1 MQSFTVAELNYL
13 VHSLQGGSDLG
24 CSSSSNFRHLHRRCR
39 IPISLAL
46 GLSTR
51 SNGIFE
57 LNAWFTLCTGSSLTR
72 AGLGVRCRFAELA
85 ASPEHLVQFS
95 DVCIWCS
102 MCTACPRMA
111 CGTNEGLVDASR
123 GRLPGVLCTGTGPM
137 LFFEA
142 PESDTGA
149 GGDVDAG
156 TSIPGVQSRFQLDAS
171 SAPAWTRHA
180 GRSRHDKTTTTT
192 HTHTLT
198 RTHHARGTR
207 EPWWNA

>member
-1 MQSFTVAELNYL
+1 M
-13 VHSLQGGSDLG
+13 G
-24 CSSSSNFRHLHRRCR
+24 CSGSSIFRHLHRRCR
-39 IPISLAL
+39 ILISLAL
-46 GLSTR
+46 GLSTG
-51 SNGIFE
+51 SYGIFE

-72 AGLGVRCRFAELA
+72 AGLGVRCQFAELA
-85 ASPEHLVQFS
+85 ASPEHLVQFC

-102 MCTACPRMA
+102 MCMACPWMA
-111 CGTNEGLVDASR
+111 GGTNEGLVDASR
-123 GRLPGVLCTGTGPM
+123 GRLLGVLCTGTRPM

-142 PESDTGA
+142 PEFDTGA

-180 GRSRHDKTTTTT
+180 GRSRHDKTQNHHT

-207 EPWWNA
+207 EPW